1 MNRSTAVPAII
12 LTLLLA
18 FLFLGVGR
26 VPFHPDE
33 TSLLYQSRD
42 LELYLSDPRS
52 MVWSEAGRGRAEQDY
67 RALNA
72 PLSKYVL
79 GIGRRLAGHGADEVG
94 VDWDWSLSWEENRSR
109 GALPAA
115 EVLLPAR
122 LASTSLV
129 AAAVLLMYLCGLRL
143 GGRFTGLAAALLLG
157 LNALVLLHGRR
168 AMAEGTLIFAVCLGL
183 WGILQADRRPWLA
196 GLATALAFSAKHTA
210 VPLIPLGWLA
220 VLWRGQ
226 SASHAPFARH
236 AAQSSAIYLGTAA
249 LVVMAL
255 NPLLWSDPLASGM
268 EALRARQAL
277 VEEQIQAQAK
287 QSALRLP
294 MTGVD
299 SLSALIA
306 QLFLTPL
313 QFEELPNYA
322 GNLSQSV
329 AGYLKNPLHSLLRG
343 WISGALLM
351 GLTLA
356 GMLFGP
362 AQLRTANRPVRRDIG
377 LLILATLAQAAVLL
391 LTLPFPYQ
399 RYYLPLVPPCALLA
413 AFALWQLATLMKRL
427 PIRRAA

>member
-1 MNRSTAVPAII
+1 MNRATAVPATVLI
-12 LTLLLA
+12 LLA
-18 FLFLGVGR
+18 ALLFSGVGR

-33 TSLLYQSRD
+33 TSLLFESRD
-42 LELYLSDPRS
+42 LELYLSDPWS
-52 MVWSEAGRGRAEQDY
+52 MAWSEAGRGRPEQEY

-94 VDWDWSLSWEENRSR
+94 VDWDWSLSWEENRLR

-129 AAAVLLMYLCGLRL
+129 AAALVLMYLCGLRF
-143 GGRFTGLAAALLLG
+143 GGKSTGLASAALLG

-168 AMAEGTLIFAVCLGL
+168 AMAEGSLIFAVCLGM

-210 VPLIPLGWLA
+210 LPLLPLGWLA

-226 SASHAPFARH
+226 SASPAPFARH

-249 LVVMAL
+249 LVIMAM
-255 NPLLWSDPLASGM
+255 NPLLWSDPFNSGM

-277 VEEQIQAQAK
+277 VQEQIRAQAEH
-287 QSALRLP
+287 SALRLP

-299 SLSALIA
+299 GLSALIA
-306 QLFLTPL
+306 QLFLTPV

-322 GNLSQSV
+322 EDLSQSV
-329 AGYLKNPLHSLLRG
+329 ASYQTNPLHSLLRG

-356 GMLFGP
+356 GMLFGL
-362 AQLRTANRPVRRDIG
+362 ARLRTAGRPVRRGFG
-377 LLILATLAQAAVLL
+377 LLILTTLAQAGVLL

-399 RYYLPLVPPCALLA
+399 RYYLPLVPLSVLWA
-413 AFALWQLATLMKRL
+413 AFALLQLGMLIRRL

>member
-1 MNRSTAVPAII
+1 MSRSTAVPAIV

-18 FLFLGVGR
+18 FLFSGVGR

-52 MVWSEAGRGRAEQDY
+52 MVWSEARRGRAEQEY

-79 GIGRRLAGHGADEVG
+79 GVGRRLAGHGADEVG
-94 VDWDWSLSWEENRSR
+94 VDWDWSLSWEQNLLR

-115 EVLLPAR
+115 ELLLPAR
-122 LASTSLV
+122 LASTSSV
-129 AAAVLLMYLCGLRL
+129 AAALFLMYLCGLRI
-143 GGRFTGLAAALLLG
+143 GGRFTGLASVLLLG

-168 AMAEGTLIFAVCLGL
+168 AMAEGTLIFAVCLGM

-210 VPLIPLGWLA
+210 LPFIPLGWLA

-226 SASHAPFARH
+226 SASPAPFVRH

-249 LVVMAL
+249 LVVMAM

-268 EALRARQAL
+268 EALRARRAL
-277 VEEQIQAQAK
+277 VQEQIQAQAE

-294 MTGVD
+294 LTGVD

-322 GNLSQSV
+322 ENLSQSV
-329 AGYLKNPLHSLLRG
+329 AAYLQSPLRSLFRG
-343 WISGALLM
+343 WISGGLLM
-351 GLTLA
+351 GLAMA
-356 GMLFGP
+356 GMLFGL
-362 AQLRTANRPVRRDIG
+362 ARLRTANRPVRRDIG
-377 LLILATLAQAAVLL
+377 LLILTTLAQAVVLL

-399 RYYLPLVPPCALLA
+399 RYYLPLVPLSVIWA
-413 AFALWQLATLMKRL
+413 AFALWQLALLMKRL

>member
-1 MNRSTAVPAII
+1 MRSPKAISAAV
-12 LTLLLA
+12 LVLLLA
-18 FLFLGVGR
+18 LLFPGVGQ

-33 TSLLYQSRD
+33 SSLLFQSRD

-52 MVWSEAGRGRAEQDY
+52 MAWSEAGRGQPAQEY

-94 VDWDWSLSWEENRSR
+94 VDWDWSQSWEENRSR
-109 GALPAA
+109 GALPAT

-122 LASTSLV
+122 LASTALV
-129 AAAVLLMYLCGLRL
+129 AAAVLLIYLCGLRL
-143 GGRFTGLAAALLLG
+143 GGRLLGLISALMLG

-168 AMAEGTLIFAVCLGL
+168 AMSEGTLVFAVCLAV

-210 VPLIPLGWLA
+210 LPLIPLGWLA
-220 VLWRGQ
+220 VLWSGETSDPAPIARRAALN
-226 SASHAPFARH
+226 SAV
-236 AAQSSAIYLGTAA
+236 YLGSTA

-255 NPLLWSDPLASGM
+255 NPLLWSNPLVSSL

-277 VEEQIQAQAK
+277 VQEQIQAQAAH
-287 QSALRLP
+287 SALRLP

-306 QLFLTPL
+306 QLYLTPL

-322 GNLSQSV
+322 EDLSPSV
-329 AGYLKNPLHSLLRG
+329 AEYLDNPLHSLLRG
-343 WISGALLM
+343 WISGALLLA
-351 GLTLA
+351 LTLA
-356 GMLFGP
+356 GMFFALARLPSASRRG
-362 AQLRTANRPVRRDIG
+362 RRDIG
-377 LLILATLAQAAVLL
+377 LLILTTLAQAVVLL
-391 LTLPFPYQ
+391 LSLPFPYQ
-399 RYYLPLVPPCALLA
+399 RYYMPLVPLCVLWA
-413 AFALWQLATLMKRL
+413 AFAVYQLTLLMKRL
-427 PIRRAA
+427 PFRRAA

>member
-1 MNRSTAVPAII
+1 MNRATAVPATV
-12 LTLLLA
+12 LTLLVA
-18 FLFLGVGR
+18 FLFSGVGR

-33 TSLLYQSRD
+33 TSLLFESRD
-42 LELYLSDPRS
+42 LELYLTDPRS
-52 MVWSEAGRGRAEQDY
+52 MAWSEAGRGRAEQEY

-79 GIGRRLAGHGADEVG
+79 GIGRRLAGHGPDEVG
-94 VDWDWSLSWEENRSR
+94 VDWDWSLSWEENRLR

-115 EVLLPAR
+115 DVLVPAR

-129 AAAVLLMYLCGLRL
+129 ASALVLMYLCGLRL
-143 GGRFTGLAAALLLG
+143 GGRSTGLVSAVLLG

-168 AMAEGTLIFAVCLGL
+168 AMAEGTLIFAVCLGM

-210 VPLIPLGWLA
+210 LPLLPLGWLA
-220 VLWRGQ
+220 VLWRGP
-226 SASHAPFARH
+226 SASLAPFARH
-236 AAQSSAIYLGTAA
+236 AAQSSAIYVGTAA

-277 VEEQIQAQAK
+277 VQEKIRAQAEH
-287 QSALRLP
+287 SALRLP

-299 SLSALIA
+299 SLSAPIA

-322 GNLSQSV
+322 ENLSQSV
-329 AGYLKNPLHSLLRG
+329 AGYLQNPLHSLLRD
-343 WISGALLM
+343 WTSGALLM

-356 GMLFGP
+356 GMLFGL
-362 AQLRTANRPVRRDIG
+362 ARLRIAARPVRREFG
-377 LLILATLAQAAVLL
+377 LLLLTTLAQAVVLL

-399 RYYLPLVPPCALLA
+399 RYYLPLVPLCLLWA
-413 AFALWQLATLMKRL
+413 AFALWQLGTLMKRL

>member
-1 MNRSTAVPAII
+1 MNRSTAVPATI

-18 FLFLGVGR
+18 FLFSGVGR

-52 MVWSEAGRGRAEQDY
+52 MAWSEAGRGRADQEY

-79 GIGRRLAGHGADEVG
+79 GIGRRLGGHGADEVV
-94 VDWDWSLSWEENRSR
+94 VDWDWGLSWEENRLR
-109 GALPAA
+109 GALPTA
-115 EVLLPAR
+115 ELLLPAR

-129 AAAVLLMYLCGLRL
+129 AAALLLMYLCGLRFA
-143 GGRFTGLAAALLLG
+143 GRSTGLVSALLLG

-210 VPLIPLGWLA
+210 LPLIPLGWLA

-226 SASHAPFARH
+226 SASPAPFARH

-249 LVVMAL
+249 LVVMAM

-277 VEEQIQAQAK
+277 VQEQIRAQAEH
-287 QSALRLP
+287 SALRLP

-322 GNLSQSV
+322 ENLSQSV
-329 AGYLKNPLHSLLRG
+329 AGYLRNPLHSLLRG
-343 WISGALLM
+343 WFSGALLM

-356 GMLFGP
+356 GMLFGV
-362 AQLRTANRPVRRDIG
+362 ARLRTANRPIRRDIG
-377 LLILATLAQAAVLL
+377 LLILATLAQAVVLL

-399 RYYLPLVPPCALLA
+399 RYYLPLVPLCVLWA
-413 AFALWQLATLMKRL
+413 AFALWQLAMLMKRL